1 MERFGDIPQALPDQI
16 PMKSSPEE
24 VEGKLTADELLEL
37 NTLFNAL
44 FIPEPGDV
52 EINGDDPRFIR
63 WQELNA
69 KAQGI

>member
-16 PMKSSPEE
+16 PMKYSPEQ
-24 VEGKLTADELLEL
+24 VEGKLTVEELLEL
-37 NTLFNAL
+37 NTLVDAL

-52 EINGDDPRFIR
+52 EIDGDDPRFKR
-63 WQELNA
+63 WLELDA